1 MLKNSYNL
9 KKTLVQIYELKNP
22 FSEKN
27 ISCYLEIIN
36 NKEYCIYFIVGSD
49 DDRLILFLSFG
60 SMSVKE
66 SSVLLTDIRSNSIL
80 ILGKRNKIDLFVKK
94 GFELMYGKYF
104 IYVGESDSF
113 THKSILDIKGEPE
126 KRKKKVEEYLSLIN
140 SDRIPLQLGVY
151 DNEYVYLDINVDF
164 NFKIYYL
171 IERTPFL
178 LSEGKWIKE
187 GNKLQLYDS
196 YLDYYFLLLI
206 DSRSLISI
214 YFPNEINESD
224 QYSLV
229 KNGLYP
235 FIMR

>member
-60 SMSVKE
+60 SMSMKE

-80 ILGKRNKIDLFVKK
+80 ILEKRNKIDLFVKK

-113 THKSILDIKGEPE
+113 THKSILDIITVP
-126 KRKKKVEEYLSLIN
+126 
-140 SDRIPLQLGVY
+140 
-151 DNEYVYLDINVDF
+151 
-164 NFKIYYL
+164 
-171 IERTPFL
+171 
-178 LSEGKWIKE
+178 
-187 GNKLQLYDS
+187 
-196 YLDYYFLLLI
+196 
-206 DSRSLISI
+206 
-214 YFPNEINESD
+214 
-224 QYSLV
+224 
-229 KNGLYP
+229 
-235 FIMR
+235 